1 MKIMATS
8 FKRSHACTA
17 TLTVPNPAAG
27 HHQPKPLLETPGHS
41 WASLGQSLVESLLPS
56 PGSSCAQSF
65 VCALH
70 MSVSPVLCK
79 FWQFCGVSNGD
90 LLQQGLCHTQVYCT
104 QSPCP
109 CISPLQETLKHS
121 SVSVSVGSL
130 GPGAHKVCLSP
141 VGISASLI
149 LNTNSCLLPSFW
161 GFSFALGC
169 GVSPQSHA
177 SAEQPPLQ
185 RLPPCWGF
193 STVKVTQSCVTLCDP
208 IHYTVHRILQDRILE

>member
-1 MKIMATS
+1 MATS
-8 FKRSHACTA
+8 SKRANAIPRSAA
-17 TLTVPNPAAG
+17 PRAPVPVADN
-27 HHQPKPLLETPGHS
+27 HQPIPP
-41 WASLGQSLVESLLPS
+41 
-56 PGSSCAQSF
+56 
-65 VCALH
+65 
-70 MSVSPVLCK
+70 
-79 FWQFCGVSNGD
+79 
-90 LLQQGLCHTQVYCT
+90 
-104 QSPCP
+104 
-109 CISPLQETLKHS
+109 QETLKHS

-169 GVSPQSHA
+169 GVFPQSHA

-185 RLPPCWGF
+185 RLPSCWGF

>member
-1 MKIMATS
+1 M
-8 FKRSHACTA
+8 
-17 TLTVPNPAAG
+17 
-27 HHQPKPLLETPGHS
+27 ETPGHS

-121 SVSVSVGSL
+121 SSSFSGVSESWCAL
-130 GPGAHKVCLSP
+130 GLFEPSECLWG
-141 VGISASLI
+141 VWGLI
-149 LNTNSCLLPSFW
+149 LNVIFPLL
-161 GFSFALGC
+161 
-169 GVSPQSHA
+169 QS
-177 SAEQPPLQ
+177 
-185 RLPPCWGF
+185 CWGL
-193 STVKVTQSCVTLCDP
+193 STWTYCIAHGTLNN
-208 IHYTVHRILQDRILE
+208 VMW